1 MRFRPRLFLT
11 FSIFIIASLL
21 LASCGSPSAPTK
33 AGEATNEPASPATS
47 APDASSNENSNAV
60 SNTGSDKS
68 ITIVIAEDPP
78 SFNPIVA
85 DTGYDALVM
94 ELVML
99 GMTDVDPQGNVFP
112 ELADELPTLDNGGVE
127 LRDDESTMSVTWKMR
142 QDVKWQDGTP
152 VTADDVIFTWN
163 AISDPTNGSWIPG
176 SDYIDSVEKIDQYSF
191 KVNYNTIYP
200 GYLTQF
206 GGEQIA
212 IWPAHY
218 CDADQ
223 GFVAWDCGRQPLSD
237 GPFTLTE
244 WVEGDHMSFAK
255 NPNYFEAGK
264 PGIDEVNVRIV
275 PDDTVRKTMMLNG
288 DADIDMW
295 INVNTINDLKD
306 SDVAKVSLSPTD
318 RWVMRLFMNEA
329 AKGTTDPAASP
340 HPILSDV
347 QVRQAIRMAVDV
359 DTINNQIFYGLA
371 HPVWTE
377 FFRPPYV
384 CDVPRPK
391 FDPEAAKALLE
402 EAGWTDSD
410 GDGIREC
417 NGCST
422 AKSGYKMEMEFIT
435 YAEYGEPLELTQQLI
450 AEMLGEIGIKMNI
463 SVVEGSVLWDLAENG
478 GIEQSGN
485 FDIDIWDDGYSGVD
499 PTDYIWEAYS
509 QEAMKP
515 GDGWNFF
522 RWNNPDVDALIDEAY
537 TLDEGSRKETFC
549 QIADYI
555 DQEVPEVHLFTVPNA
570 DAYSTRLEG
579 VQSSVND
586 LVTWN
591 VADWQI
597 K

>member
-1 MRFRPRLFLT
+1 MFTVVLI
-11 FSIFIIASLL
+11 SSLW
-21 LASCGSPSAPTK
+21 LASCGPSSVPTQTAAPS
-33 AGEATNEPASPATS
+33 EPTGVPV
-47 APDASSNENSNAV
+47 PNVDSN
-60 SNTGSDKS
+60 KS
-68 ITIVIAEDPP
+68 ITIVVAEDPP
-78 SFNPIVA
+78 SFNPMVA

-99 GMTDVDPQGNVFP
+99 GMTDIDPNGTVFP
-112 ELADELPTLDNGGVE
+112 ELAAELPSLENGGATI
-127 LRDDESTMSVTWKMR
+127 DDAAATMSVTWKMR
-142 QDVKWQDGTP
+142 DDVTWQDGQP

-176 SDYIDSVEKIDQYSF
+176 SDYIDSVEKMDPYSF

-206 GGEQIA
+206 GGEQLA

-218 CDADQ
+218 CKADQ

-237 GPFTLTE
+237 GPFTLKE
-244 WVEGDHMSFAK
+244 WVEGDHMTFTRNDK
-255 NPNYFEAGK
+255 YYQPGK
-264 PGIDEVNVRIV
+264 PDIDQVVVRIV
-275 PDDTVRKTMMLNG
+275 PDDSVRKTMMLNG

-306 SDVAKVSLSPTD
+306 SPVAKVSLSPTD

-329 AKGTTDPAASP
+329 AKGTIDPAATP

-347 QVRQAIRMAVDV
+347 RVRQAIRMAVDV

-384 CDVPRPK
+384 CDVARPT
-391 FDPEAAKALLE
+391 FDPAAAKALLE
-402 EAGWTDSD
+402 EAGWSDTD

-417 NGCST
+417 HGCQNGEE
-422 AKSGYKMEMEFIT
+422 GYKMEMEFIT

-450 AEMLGEIGIKMNI
+450 AEMLKNVGIKMNI
-463 SVVEGSVLWDLAENG
+463 TVVEGSVLWDLAENG

-485 FDIDIWDDGYSGVD
+485 FDIDLWDDGYSGTD
-499 PTDYIWEAYS
+499 PSDYIWEAYS
-509 QEAMKP
+509 KEAMTP
-515 GDGWNFF
+515 GSGWNFF
-522 RWNNPDVDALIDEAY
+522 RWDNPVVDALIDETY
-537 TLDEGSRKETFC
+537 TLDEQTRKDTFC
-549 QIADYI
+549 AIADFI
-555 DQEVPEVHLFTVPNA
+555 NEEVPEIHLFTVPNA
-570 DAYSTRLEG
+570 EAYSARIEG

-591 VADWQI
+591 IADWKI

>member
-1 MRFRPRLFLT
+1 MLSRSRLFLSFT
-11 FSIFIIASLL
+11 ILMIASLL
-21 LASCGSPSAPTK
+21 LASCGSPSVPTREAP
-33 AGEATNEPASPATS
+33 AAT
-47 APDASSNENSNAV
+47 APDADSNQ
-60 SNTGSDKS
+60 S

-85 DTGYDALVM
+85 DTGFDALVM

-99 GMTDVDPQGNVFP
+99 GMTDVDPEGKVFP
-112 ELADELPTLDNGGVE
+112 ELAAELPTLDNGGVE
-127 LRDDESTMSVTWKMR
+127 LSEDESTMSVTWKMSD
-142 QDVKWQDGTP
+142 DVKWQDGTP

-176 SDYIDSVEKIDQYSF
+176 SDYIDSVEKIDQNSF
-191 KVNYNTIYP
+191 IVNYNTIYP

-212 IWPAHY
+212 VWPAHY
-218 CDADQ
+218 CDAEQ
-223 GFVAWDCGRQPLSD
+223 GFVAWDCGRQPLSN

-244 WVEGDHMSFAK
+244 WVEGDHMTFAK

-264 PGIDEVNVRIV
+264 PEIDEVIVRIV
-275 PDDTVRKTMMLNG
+275 PDDAVRKTMMLNG

-306 SDVAKVSLSPTD
+306 SEVAKVSLSPTD

-347 QVRQAIRMAVDV
+347 NVRQAIRMAVDV
-359 DTINNQIFYGLA
+359 DTINSQIFYGLA

-384 CDVPRPK
+384 CEVPRPK
-391 FDPEAAKALLE
+391 FDPQAAKALLE

-410 GDGIREC
+410 ADGVREC

-422 AKSGYKMEMEFIT
+422 AEPGHKMEMEFIT

-450 AEMLGEIGIKMNI
+450 AEMLGEIGIRMNI

-485 FDIDIWDDGYSGVD
+485 FDIDIWDDGYAGVD
-499 PTDYIWEAYS
+499 PTDYVWEAYS
-509 QEAMKP
+509 QEAMEP
-515 GDGWNFF
+515 GGGWNFF
-522 RWNNPDVDALIDEAY
+522 RWDNPNVDALIDEAY
-537 TLDEGSRKETFC
+537 TLDEQTRKDTFC
-549 QIADYI
+549 AIGDYI
-555 DQEVPEVHLFTVPNA
+555 NEEVPIIHLFTVPNA
-570 DAYSTRLEG
+570 EAYSSRLEG
-579 VQSSVND
+579 VQSTVND

-591 VADWQI
+591 IAEWKI